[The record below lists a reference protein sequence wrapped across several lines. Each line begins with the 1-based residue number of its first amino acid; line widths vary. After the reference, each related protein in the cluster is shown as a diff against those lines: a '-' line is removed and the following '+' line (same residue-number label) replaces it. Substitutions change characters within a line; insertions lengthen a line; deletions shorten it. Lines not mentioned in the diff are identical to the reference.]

1 MITLF
6 TLVDIQYVYDN
17 GEVSDTQQVRLGEL
31 PRLIDRAYDQGR
43 ALLLHSGEFEQSDIM
58 AVSYTHLTLP
68 TIYSV

>member
-17 GEVSDTQQVRLGEL
+17 GEVSDTIEVRLGEL
-31 PRLIDRAYDQGR
+31 PRLIDNAYAEGK

-58 AVSYTHLTLP
+58 DFLEK
-68 TIYSV
+68 

>member
-17 GEVSDTQQVRLGEL
+17 GEVSDTIQVRLGEL
-31 PRLIDRAYDQGR
+31 PRLIDSAYATGR

-58 AVSYTHLTLP
+58 DFLEK
-68 TIYSV
+68 

>member
-17 GEVSDTQQVRLGEL
+17 GEVSDTIQVRLGEL
-31 PRLIDRAYDQGR
+31 PRLIDSAYAQGR

-58 AVSYTHLTLP
+58 DFLEK
-68 TIYSV
+68 

>member
-17 GEVSDTQQVRLGEL
+17 GEVSDTIQVRLGEL
-31 PRLIDRAYDQGR
+31 PKLIDSAHAQGK

-58 AVSYTHLTLP
+58 DFLEK
-68 TIYSV
+68 

>member
-17 GEVSDTQQVRLGEL
+17 GEVSDPIEVRLGEL
-31 PRLIDRAYDQGR
+31 PKLIDNAYAQGK

-58 AVSYTHLTLP
+58 DFLEK
-68 TIYSV
+68 

>member
-31 PRLIDRAYDQGR
+31 PKLIDAAYDQGQ

-58 AVSYTHLTLP
+58 DFLEK
-68 TIYSV
+68 

>member
-17 GEVSDTQQVRLGEL
+17 GEVSDNIEVRLGEL
-31 PRLIDRAYDQGR
+31 PKLIDNAYAEGK

-58 AVSYTHLTLP
+58 DLLEK
-68 TIYSV
+68 